1 MIDDSYF
8 KLDISRSAFYFDKFK
23 YKMSVFVRNVHYF
36 RSIKTVD
43 NFHKKINRYSTQL
56 NDGFLFF
63 DDIQLLVADKT
74 TQTAIESFV
83 RWRESLVN
91 TQLKFKIRVNH
102 SHILIYGND
111 LQLYDGLLTEIK
123 DSVNLAQIEY
133 YYVNSNP
140 NYDRSVIYLQK
151 PKRKFRIY
159 LKSEMYCTSDRE
171 KLLNFMI
178 DKDIY
183 MCRSFNEWLNR
194 NNSNNFFKNTSYSWD
209 HFFFE
214 LDDEMLITLI
224 LLKFDRLIRKVCAI
238 EKKINT
244 V

>member
-1 MIDDSYF
+1 MINDSYF
-8 KLDISRSAFYFDKFK
+8 KLDVARSTFYFDKFK
-23 YKMSVFVRNVHYF
+23 YKMSFFVRNVHYF

-43 NFHKKINRYSTQL
+43 NFRRKFDRYSTQL
-56 NDGFLFF
+56 DDGYFFF
-63 DDIQLLVADKT
+63 DDIQSLVSDKK

-111 LQLYDGLLTEIK
+111 LQLYDDLLTEIK
-123 DSVNLAQIEY
+123 DSVNPAQIEY
-133 YYVNSNP
+133 YYVDPNP

-159 LKSEMYCTSDRE
+159 LKSEIYTTANRE
-171 KLLNFMI
+171 KLLKFMI
-178 DKDIY
+178 DNDIY
-183 MCRSFNEWLNR
+183 MCQSFNEWLTR
-194 NNSNNFFKNTSYSWD
+194 NNSNNFYKNTSYSWD

-214 LDDEMLITLI
+214 FDDEPLITLI
-224 LLKFDRLIRKVCAI
+224 LLKFDRLIRKVCTI
-238 EKKINT
+238 EKR
-244 V
+244 